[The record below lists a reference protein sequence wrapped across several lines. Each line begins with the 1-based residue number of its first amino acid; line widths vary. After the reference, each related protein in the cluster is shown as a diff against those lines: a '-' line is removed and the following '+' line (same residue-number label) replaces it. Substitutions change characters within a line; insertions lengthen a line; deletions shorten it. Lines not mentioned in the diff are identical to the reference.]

1 MGRIVSAAGLQVNPL
16 NLTNLMHLNS
26 HLWVVVVV
34 VVGGREGSEFASQE
48 KPQCEMRQ
56 KLPCVSVCAFL
67 FFFPPFLLSSA
78 GGPCRRDIYSKN
90 VFPALNI
97 IDYFLFFGVCF

>member
-26 HLWVVVVV
+26 HLWVVVV
-34 VVGGREGSEFASQE
+34 GGRVRNLRRRRSLNMKCGKS
-48 KPQCEMRQ
+48 CR
-56 KLPCVSVCAFL
+56 VC

>member
-26 HLWVVVVV
+26 HL
-34 VVGGREGSEFASQE
+34 GGGVRNLRRPE
-48 KPQCEMRQ
+48 KPQYEVRQ
-56 KLPCVSVCAFL
+56 KLPSVRLPVCAIELL
-67 FFFPPFLLSSA
+67 FFVFPPYHLSTA
-78 GGPCRRDIYSKN
+78 GGLCRWDIYSRN

-97 IDYFLFFGVCF
+97 IDYFLFFGV